1 MEYNNL
7 SYEFINALSKIYHS
21 DIFSKLDVYYQG
33 EMRVLTFLAN
43 CKDTKTLPSDV
54 SKALNMTSPRVS
66 NILNNLEK
74 KEFIKRDFSTID
86 RRKVYI
92 YITDKGSQYV
102 IDNVSKTNEVLS
114 KVLEKIGEDDAKELI
129 RIINRLT

>member
-7 SYEFINALSKIYHS
+7 SYEFINALSKIYYS
-21 DIFSKLDVYYQG
+21 NIFYKLDVYYQG
-33 EMRVLTFLAN
+33 EMRVLAFLAN
-43 CKDTKTLPSDV
+43 CRDIKTIPSDV

-92 YITDKGSQYV
+92 YITDKGSKYV

-114 KVLEKIGEDDAKELI
+114 KALEKIGEDDAKELI